1 MDINDII
8 EEDHEEDLEERGQ
21 KEPEGIK
28 PKRKNKIKINKKLLL
43 IVSVIVLI
51 GGAAAY
57 FLLFKSSRPIIP
69 VTGRIV
75 TNPANQNFLFNSALS
90 NKKIQNKIS
99 NTSLKSMVKSNV
111 PVTGLSVKNKIV
123 QPIKSKA
130 ASKVKK
136 ANNTLNDLFTVK
148 YKHKA
153 KKTNMQ
159 GVPNMPPN
167 ANVPNVPAIPF
178 NQNLP
183 NFNLKG
189 MASKIKNMQGLS
201 SGSSFN
207 VSGYS
212 GGYVIAEC
220 GKSTKYLKAGQSVCG
235 YTLLKANS
243 NDATFSRS
251 GKFKKISY

>member
-8 EEDHEEDLEERGQ
+8 EEGQEERGQ
-21 KEPEGIK
+21 REPEGIK

-57 FLLFKSSRPIIP
+57 LLFKNNRPIIP
-69 VTGRIV
+69 ITGKIV
-75 TNPANQNFLFNSALS
+75 TPPVNQSFLFNKISG
-90 NKKIQNKIS
+90 NKIQNKVS
-99 NTSLKSMVKSNV
+99 NPFLKSAVKSNV
-111 PVTGLSVKNKIV
+111 PVTGLPVKNKTA
-123 QPIKSKA
+123 QPVKCKA

-136 ANNTLNDLFTVK
+136 ANNTLLNDFFTVK

-153 KKTNMQ
+153 KKTNMP

-189 MASKIKNMQGLS
+189 MASKIKNMQGMS

-243 NDATFSRS
+243 NDATFSRN

>member
-8 EEDHEEDLEERGQ
+8 EEGQEERGQ
-21 KEPEGIK
+21 REPEGIK

-69 VTGRIV
+69 MSGRIV
-75 TNPANQNFLFNSALS
+75 TQLPVNQGFLFNKVSS
-90 NKKIQNKIS
+90 NKKAQSK
-99 NTSLKSMVKSNV
+99 TSKSF
-111 PVTGLSVKNKIV
+111 LKNKVNSSAVIV
-123 QPIKSKA
+123 SPSTKIKSKA

-178 NQNLP
+178 NQGLP

-189 MASKIKNMQGLS
+189 MASKIKNMHGIPAEN
-201 SGSSFN
+201 SFN
-207 VSGYS
+207 VTGYS

-220 GKSTKYLKAGQSVCG
+220 GKSTKYLKAGQSACG

-243 NDATFSRS
+243 NDATFSHN

>member
-8 EEDHEEDLEERGQ
+8 EEGQEERGQ
-21 KEPEGIK
+21 REPEGIK

-69 VTGRIV
+69 MSGRIV
-75 TNPANQNFLFNSALS
+75 TQLPVNQGFLFNKVSS
-90 NKKIQNKIS
+90 NKKAQSK
-99 NTSLKSMVKSNV
+99 TSKSF
-111 PVTGLSVKNKIV
+111 LKNKVNSSAVIV
-123 QPIKSKA
+123 SPSAKIKSKV

-153 KKTNMQ
+153 KKTNIH

-220 GKSTKYLKAGQSVCG
+220 GKSTKYLKAGQSACG

-243 NDATFSRS
+243 NDATFSRG

>member
-8 EEDHEEDLEERGQ
+8 EEGQEERGQ
-21 KEPEGIK
+21 REPEGIK
-28 PKRKNKIKINKKLLL
+28 PKRKNKIKFNKKLLL

-75 TNPANQNFLFNSALS
+75 TPPVNQSFLFNKTL
-90 NKKIQNKIS
+90 NNKIQNKIS
-99 NTSLKSMVKSNV
+99 NPSLKSTVESNAS
-111 PVTGLSVKNKIV
+111 VTDLPIKNKTA
-123 QPIKSKA
+123 QPVKGKA

-220 GKSTKYLKAGQSVCG
+220 GKSTKYLKAGQSACG

-243 NDATFSRS
+243 NDATFSHN

>member
-1 MDINDII
+1 MDINEII
-8 EEDHEEDLEERGQ
+8 EENQEESLQ

-43 IVSVIVLI
+43 IIPIIVLI
-51 GGAAAY
+51 LSTAAY

-69 VTGRIV
+69 MSGRIV
-75 TNPANQNFLFNSALS
+75 TQLPVNQGFLFNKISG
-90 NKKIQNKIS
+90 NKKAQSK
-99 NTSLKSMVKSNV
+99 TSKSF
-111 PVTGLSVKNKIV
+111 LKNKVNSSAVIV
-123 QPIKSKA
+123 SPSTKIKSKVVG
-130 ASKVKK
+130 KVKK

-189 MASKIKNMQGLS
+189 MASKIKNMQGMPT
-201 SGSSFN
+201 GSSFN